1 MDERAQA
8 EFETAL
14 DMARRGREMWLEKPT
29 HENFKVWRD
38 SSETAHRWHRTL
50 RLAGKDPDSPED
62 GLTRILGN

>member
-14 DMARRGREMWLEKPT
+14 DMARRGREKWLENPT
-29 HENFKVWRD
+29 QENFKVWRD

-50 RLAGKDPDSPED
+50 RLAGKGPEAPED
-62 GLTRILGN
+62 ELHRILGN